1 MKTMSLLKPHRRI
14 ACNEL
19 ILPEGQSKTLCV
31 ITLEQGYVV
40 RMHPLER
47 EEPQTEWLQGTIT
60 LKKQNDGLRAY
71 YKGKLLT

>member
-1 MKTMSLLKPHRRI
+1 MKKNLLHPSRRI

-19 ILPEGQSKTLCV
+19 VLPEGQCKTLYV

-40 RMHPLER
+40 RMHPLDG
-47 EEPQTEWLQGTIT
+47 EEPQTEWLQGRIE

-71 YKGKLLT
+71 YKGEQLT